1 MGIFLE
7 NFRQKITLFL
17 EHPVICEILDGI
29 RNNDF
34 YQQPLPGV
42 MPPFFTSD
50 IYVPAPQGATLP
62 LANNPSLEALVN
74 AQNGHP
80 QFPALPLTGPMNALQ
95 QLENVAAASIQP
107 NGNFLRSFMV

>member
-1 MGIFLE
+1 
-7 NFRQKITLFL
+7 
-17 EHPVICEILDGI
+17 
-29 RNNDF
+29 
-34 YQQPLPGV
+34 